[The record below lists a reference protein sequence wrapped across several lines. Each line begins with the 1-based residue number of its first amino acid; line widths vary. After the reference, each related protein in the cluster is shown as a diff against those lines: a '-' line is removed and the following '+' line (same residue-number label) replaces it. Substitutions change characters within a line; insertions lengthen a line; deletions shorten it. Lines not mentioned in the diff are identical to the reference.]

1 MKAAASRYGSTMPQL
16 LPNNAITPENEG
28 KKDLKPDL
36 EADFT
41 ESCSD
46 ADKLL
51 WRLIQR
57 LRAEKS
63 DSAIVTEVL
72 GYTGQRYSEG
82 KTLLEKLRQQFGG

>member
-1 MKAAASRYGSTMPQL
+1 MKAAAARYGSTMPQL
-16 LPNNAITPENEG
+16 LPNNAIAPEKGGE
-28 KKDLKPDL
+28 KELKPAL

-41 ESCSD
+41 ENCSD

-57 LRAEKS
+57 FGAEKS